1 VKHNCTRHR
10 SSFRQGKKLV
20 NRQKS
25 TGGGRKGKFTCVW
38 HDRAAR
44 HRRVTVDVG
53 GGLEVECGVIVDGD
67 DLLDGVNGGPE
78 LRRSTAAEGA
88 KGSDGGGAPAT
99 PVSS

>member
-1 VKHNCTRHR
+1 
-10 SSFRQGKKLV
+10 
-20 NRQKS
+20 
-25 TGGGRKGKFTCVW
+25 
-38 HDRAAR
+38 
-44 HRRVTVDVG
+44 
-53 GGLEVECGVIVDGD
+53 VECGVIVDGD